1 MLEAIDKISNILN
14 KKLNYTI
21 SKDNRIGDHIWY
33 ISDVTK
39 FKEHYPNW
47 EYKYDIDTIINEM
60 INSEL
65 K

>member
-1 MLEAIDKISNILN
+1 MLESIDKISSILGT
-14 KKLNYTI
+14 KLNYTI

-47 EYKYDIDTIINEM
+47 EYKYDIDMIINEM
-60 INSEL
+60 ITSEI

>member
-1 MLEAIDKISNILN
+1 MLESIDKVSNILGT
-14 KKLNYTI
+14 KLDYTI

-39 FKEHYPNW
+39 FKDHYPNW
-47 EYKYDIDTIINEM
+47 DYKYDIDMIINEM
-60 INSEL
+60 VNSEL

>member
-1 MLEAIDKISNILN
+1 MLESIDKISNILGT
-14 KKLNYTI
+14 KLDYTI

-47 EYKYDIDTIINEM
+47 CYKYDINLIINEM
-60 INSEL
+60 INSEI